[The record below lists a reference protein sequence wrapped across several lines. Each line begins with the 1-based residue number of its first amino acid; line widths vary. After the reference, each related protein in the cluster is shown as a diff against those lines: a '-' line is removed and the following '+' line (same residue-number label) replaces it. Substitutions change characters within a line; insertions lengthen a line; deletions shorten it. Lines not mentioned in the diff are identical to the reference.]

1 MLQNLLEILPGGF
14 SQFLPLQVM
23 DTIKLSYKR
32 MFRKVVSAKWVNIS
46 SIKVC

>member
-1 MLQNLLEILPGGF
+1 MFQNLLEILPGGF

-32 MFRKVVSAKWVNIS
+32 MFRKDVSAEWVNIS

>member
-1 MLQNLLEILPGGF
+1 MFQNLLEILPGVF

-23 DTIKLSYKR
+23 DTIKLSYKWI
-32 MFRKVVSAKWVNIS
+32 FRNDVSAEWVNVR